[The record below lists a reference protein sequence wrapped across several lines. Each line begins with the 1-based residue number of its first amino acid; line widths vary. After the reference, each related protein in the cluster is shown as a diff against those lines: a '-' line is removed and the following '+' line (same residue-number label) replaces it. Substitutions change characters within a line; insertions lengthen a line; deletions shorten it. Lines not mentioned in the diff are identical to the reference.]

1 MELALACM
9 DMWFEGQGISS
20 LRGFIHIRST
30 LKDSASGDATCE
42 CRGKIKYSSHA
53 DRIKGKHQYV
63 K

>member
-9 DMWFEGQGISS
+9 DMWFEDPGHFVTS
-20 LRGFIHIRST
+20 RIHSHPIT